1 MIHLGCHTHLRKEA
15 VMAEKQESG
24 DGNGSSF
31 GFSQAS
37 EAMEKLRS
45 VVEQASHSIRD
56 LTQASQQWAQQ
67 AQERAT
73 EMTKELRAQGERAV
87 GTVSEQVE
95 HNPLTSLAIAFAVG
109 FLVATVTRR

>member
-1 MIHLGCHTHLRKEA
+1 MSEDKRES
-15 VMAEKQESG
+15 SG
-24 DGNGSSF
+24 DGSGGGF

-37 EAMEKLRS
+37 EAVEKLRS
-45 VVEQASHSIRD
+45 VVEQASQSIRD
-56 LTQASQQWAQQ
+56 LTQASEQWAQT

-73 EMTKELRAQGERAV
+73 EMAKEFRAQSERAV

-95 HNPLTSLAIAFAVG
+95 HNPLSALAIAFAVG